1 MCDVMEVWSDVSQ
14 RGYGNLPTQPLNFNF
29 YSRKA
34 VGLHE
39 TVREG
44 IEILATEAGFQDV
57 SADDVVEFL
66 ESRSLL

>member
-1 MCDVMEVWSDVSQ
+1 MGWGIWSEVSQ
-14 RGYGNLPTQPLNFNF
+14 RGYGTLPTQSLNSNF
-29 YSRKA
+29 YSRKSI
-34 VGLHE
+34 GLHE

-57 SADDVVEFL
+57 SSDDVVEFL